1 METISRCFL
10 SFLIYSF
17 LGWVCECIYCSILD
31 KKFTNRGFLSGPL
44 CPVYGFGA
52 LLVIVVL
59 NPLKDRWPLLF
70 LGGFLLTSVVEYI
83 TSFLLEKLF
92 HMAWWD
98 YSNYKFNLNGR
109 VCLLNSTLFGVLTV
123 IVVKGI
129 APFVDRLVS
138 GLSPSAVQWIAF
150 FAWCVLECDTI
161 LSVHSV
167 LALNGKLEMLAQIKL
182 EIRSKSD
189 EVRRLVRNKLTEQ
202 SKKRSDTETR
212 LRLEIELLTARLH
225 SLEESARFPTRRLI
239 EAFPGLRSVRESEAI
254 HRIRT
259 AIQKKRDRLRAE
271 RKSK

>member
-1 METISRCFL
+1 M
-10 SFLIYSF
+10 
-17 LGWVCECIYCSILD
+17 GWVCECIYCSILD

-167 LALNGKLEMLAQIKL
+167 LALNGKLEMLAQIKQ

-189 EVRRLVRNKLTEQ
+189 EVRRLVRTN
-202 SKKRSDTETR
+202 
-212 LRLEIELLTARLH
+212 
-225 SLEESARFPTRRLI
+225 
-239 EAFPGLRSVRESEAI
+239 
-254 HRIRT
+254 
-259 AIQKKRDRLRAE
+259 
-271 RKSK
+271 